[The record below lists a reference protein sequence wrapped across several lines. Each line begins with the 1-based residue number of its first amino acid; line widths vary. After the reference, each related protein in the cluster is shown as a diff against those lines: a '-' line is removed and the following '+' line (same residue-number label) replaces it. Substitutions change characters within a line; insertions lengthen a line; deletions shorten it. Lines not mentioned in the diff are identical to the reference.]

1 MKKILVSVLIL
12 CFCLILARTSLAKDS
27 SLEDQNKSLDYV
39 TKSSPQ
45 EKIPSKIGQVSFR
58 ITTEARVLRS
68 KDTGKILKV
77 EDFGSPYA
85 SISGFQSEFQHG
97 GFSIDR
103 TSPKSARFS
112 ARGQFIISKPSFLVG
127 GDIISYP
134 MDFKVKTEPLTII
147 SYISW

>member
-1 MKKILVSVLIL
+1 MKKFLVSLLIL
-12 CFCLILARTSLAKDS
+12 CFCLVLARTSLAKDS
-27 SLEDQNKSLDYV
+27 SLEDQNKYLDYV
-39 TKSSPQ
+39 TKSSSQ
-45 EKIPSKIGQVSFR
+45 VKIPSKIGQVSVR

-68 KDTGKILKV
+68 KNGGKILEV
-77 EDFGSPYA
+77 ENFGSPYA
-85 SISGFQSEFQHG
+85 SIPGYQSEFQHG
-97 GFSIDR
+97 DFIIDR

-134 MDFKVKTEPLTII
+134 MDFKVKTEPLTIV

>member
-1 MKKILVSVLIL
+1 MKKILVSLLIL
-12 CFCLILARTSLAKDS
+12 CFCLVLARTSLAKAS
-27 SLEDQNKSLDYV
+27 LLEDQNKYSDYV
-39 TKSSPQ
+39 TKSSPL
-45 EKIPSKIGQVSFR
+45 EKISSKMGQVSFK

-68 KDTGKILKV
+68 RDTGKILEV
-77 EDFGSPYA
+77 EDFGSPYV
-85 SISGFQSEFQHG
+85 SISGCQSEFQYG
-97 GFSIDR
+97 SFRIDR

-134 MDFKVKTEPLTII
+134 MDFKVKTEPLTIV